1 MIPYAHFFNEKFN
14 VNLEVKEDCFI
25 DIYKA
30 KTMEEITEFCTH
42 RTSFCVIVQSTTD
55 LFWNGSNRATILAS
69 GLYKFKI
76 EVFCGYYETM
86 TSLR

>member
-1 MIPYAHFFNEKFN
+1 MVQDNPKQEKPWRK
-14 VNLEVKEDCFI
+14 LQ
-25 DIYKA
+25 
-30 KTMEEITEFCTH
+30 
-42 RTSFCVIVQSTTD
+42 SFVHIEHLFVIIVQSTTD

>member
-1 MIPYAHFFNEKFN
+1 MLRDGKVYTCPMIPYAHFFNEKFN

-42 RTSFCVIVQSTTD
+42 RTSFCDYCAVHHRSVLEWKQSSHDISEWT
-55 LFWNGSNRATILAS
+55 L
-69 GLYKFKI
+69 
-76 EVFCGYYETM
+76 
-86 TSLR
+86 